1 MYARERAS
9 AGARTRLLAS
19 TLAAS
24 TRLTLINILHSHSSV
39 SERIKSEI
47 CKVTVMRWFRGR
59 ARTSNEVTRSCRCF
73 YYLCFFV
80 CVGVVFSLCR
90 LAPQTHHRK
99 QQNHRTELVR
109 SFFFL
114 SVRVLRKGAMWL
126 ADNDC
131 ESMNETASFLC
142 YCGFFWGI

>member
-73 YYLCFFV
+73 YYLCFFCV
-80 CVGVVFSLCR
+80 CWCCVFTLSTSTTNTPPKTTE
-90 LAPQTHHRK
+90 PQNRARK
-99 QQNHRTELVR
+99 II
-109 SFFFL
+109 FFFERPC
-114 SVRVLRKGAMWL
+114 SSQRSNVAG
-126 ADNDC
+126 
-131 ESMNETASFLC
+131 
-142 YCGFFWGI
+142 GQ